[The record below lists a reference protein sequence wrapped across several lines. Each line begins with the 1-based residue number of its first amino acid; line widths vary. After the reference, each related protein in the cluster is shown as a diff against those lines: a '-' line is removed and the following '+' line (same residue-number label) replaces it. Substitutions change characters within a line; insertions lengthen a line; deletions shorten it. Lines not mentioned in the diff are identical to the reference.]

1 MRHIVFTRSAVFVW
15 AVFLSAL
22 VAGCGS
28 TPIFRANF
36 DSDPVGG
43 LPNENPPGAPANDLI
58 WTAAG
63 SLPGVV
69 TVVNSGELSTRNL
82 RYANVN
88 VPLWNRYLGFVSA
101 EVTLAPDKSFF
112 AYWNGHIVDDPSG
125 SGLDIWLGDGHFAV
139 IALLRFKNGT
149 ISVRTGT
156 NDFEQVGSYV
166 SGTDHFILLRVDK
179 SSGMYTFSF
188 LPARGQNFAVGP
200 RPVLSSTALNTS
212 RPTLYAYYSE
222 DLNGSGK
229 YFFDNITIS
238 EKEPSM

>member
-1 MRHIVFTRSAVFVW
+1 MRHVISSRSAVTAWTVLL
-15 AVFLSAL
+15 ALL

-36 DSDPVGG
+36 DSDAVGG
-43 LPNENPPGAPANDLI
+43 LPNENPPGAPTGDLI

-82 RYANVN
+82 RYANVD
-88 VPLWNRYLGFVSA
+88 VPLYNRYLGFFST

-125 SGLDIWLGDGHFAV
+125 SALDIWLGDGHFAV

-156 NDFEQVGSYV
+156 NEFEQVGNYV

-179 SSGMYTFSF
+179 SSAQYRLSF
-188 LPARGQNFAVGP
+188 VPARGQSFAVGP
-200 RPVLSSTALNTS
+200 RSVLSSSALNTS
-212 RPTLYAYYSE
+212 RPTLYAFYSE
-222 DLNGSGK
+222 DRSGSGK